1 MPERSNKSERAFRE
15 LVRVLEDAVRAGADS
30 VELEWEGRDLMA
42 FQCLGHAAV
51 GTGPFSR
58 DLQSAVLEEVIQRA
72 GLRRK
77 SKGRMLL
84 TLNGEEYEVLVKQ
97 YESFGES
104 AFILKLNK
112 GGKRSRPAR

>member
-1 MPERSNKSERAFRE
+1 MSRSDDKSERAFHE
-15 LVRVLEDAVRAGADS
+15 LVRVLEEAAQAGADS
-30 VELEWEGRDLMA
+30 LELEWEGRDLMA

-51 GTGPFSR
+51 GTAPFSR
-58 DLQSAVLEEVIQRA
+58 DLQSAVLEEVVQRA

-84 TLNGEEYEVLVKQ
+84 TLNEEEYEVLVKQ

-112 GGKRSRPAR
+112 GGRRSRPAR